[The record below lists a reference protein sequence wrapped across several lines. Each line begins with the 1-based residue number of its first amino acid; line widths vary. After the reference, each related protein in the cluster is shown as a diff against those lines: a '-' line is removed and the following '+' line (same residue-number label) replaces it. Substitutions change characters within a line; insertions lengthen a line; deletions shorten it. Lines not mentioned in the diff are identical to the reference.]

1 MLVKAAVLYE
11 AKKPL
16 VIEDIELGDPKRG
29 EVRIQVGAAGV
40 CRSDLHFMRGHA
52 TITKPAI
59 LGHEGAGT
67 VEAVGEG
74 VTTLKSGDRVIL
86 SFVPNCGF
94 CHYCETG
101 RPHLCDTA
109 IRVNAGVMMDG
120 TPRHFTRSGE
130 KITNMGKVSCFAERT
145 VVPESGCIKV
155 ADDFSLENA
164 ALVGCSVTTGVGA
177 VLFNAK
183 VEAGSSVAVV
193 GCGGVGLNVLQGA
206 RIAGASPI
214 VAVDISDAKL
224 EFARQFG
231 ATHTVN
237 ASQGD
242 AVKQVRELTDGG
254 ADYTFEVFGG
264 AHTAEMAVEMA
275 RKGGT
280 TVIVGLAP
288 VGEKA
293 GIDLVAI
300 TRMEKVIK
308 GTYYGS
314 ARPHQDMPRLVDMY
328 RRGVLDIDRLVTRRY
343 TLDQIN
349 KAYED
354 LDGDKV
360 GRGVIAFE

>member
-1 MLVKAAVLYE
+1 MQVKAAVLYE

-16 VIEDIELGDPKRG
+16 VIEDIELHPPKRG
-29 EVRIQVGAAGV
+29 EALIRVGAAGI
-40 CRSDLHFMRGHA
+40 CRSDLHFMKGHA
-52 TITKPAI
+52 AIGKPAI

-67 VEAVGEG
+67 VEAVGDG
-74 VTTLKSGDRVIL
+74 VTTLRPGDRVIL

-94 CHYCETG
+94 CVYCETG

-120 TPRHFTRSGE
+120 TPRHFTRAGD
-130 KITNMGKVSCFAERT
+130 KITNMGKVSCFAEYT

-155 ADDFSLENA
+155 SDDFPMENA

-183 VEAGSSVAVV
+183 VEPGSSVAVV
-193 GCGGVGLNVLQGA
+193 GCGGVGLNVIQGA
-206 RIAGASPI
+206 RIAGAASI
-214 VAVDISDAKL
+214 IAVDVADDKL
-224 EFARQFG
+224 GFACQFG
-231 ATHTVN
+231 ATQTVN
-237 ASQGD
+237 ASQED
-242 AVKQVRELTDGG
+242 AVKRVRELTDGG
-254 ADYTFEVFGG
+254 ADYTFEVYGG
-264 AHTAEMAVEMA
+264 AKTTEMAVEMA

-293 GIDLVAI
+293 AIEPVLI
-300 TRMEKVIK
+300 TRLEKVIK

-328 RRGVLDIDRLVTRRY
+328 RRGVLEIDKLVTRRY
-343 TLDQIN
+343 ALDQIN
-349 KAYED
+349 EAYQD
-354 LDGDKV
+354 LDSGKV
-360 GRGVIAFE
+360 GRGVIKF